1 MKALYPPDTL
11 YEISIHSTLNQLVD
25 QGENFV
31 LTTVYKGIPLTQ
43 KISRMDIEPE
53 YVQFKP
59 PHQICGV
66 VPGQNIYIHHER
78 LPRSVVSSVEEI
90 DMVAGVIRTSNLR
103 YVDHPWQVRANE
115 RVQPKHPLRTIFSIA
130 HWSVSACVADISAS
144 GIGLLVFGMKH
155 KGLNIEAGVPIQLGL
170 RLAETNS
177 PQLIKGTIVRVNHIG
192 SSAMISLG
200 IQTYPTERQSHLL
213 KNYITSRQTEILEEL
228 ASIVRQSMEP
238 AQTKDMFF

>member
-1 MKALYPPDTL
+1 MYPPDTL
-11 YEISIHSTLNQLVD
+11 YEITIHSTLNELVD

-66 VPGQNIYIHHER
+66 VPGQNIYIHHEK

-90 DMVAGVIRTSNLR
+90 DLVAGIIRTTNLR
-103 YVDHPWQVRANE
+103 YIDHPWHVRANE

-130 HWSVSACVADISAS
+130 HWSISACVADISAS

-155 KGLNIEAGVPIQLGL
+155 KGLNIEAGVPVQLGL
-170 RLAETNS
+170 RLPDTNS
-177 PQLIKGTIVRVNHIG
+177 PQLIKGTIVRVNQVG
-192 SSAMISLG
+192 NSSMISLG
-200 IQTYPTERQSHLL
+200 IQTYPSERQAHHL
-213 KNYITSRQTEILEEL
+213 KNYITARQTEILEEL
-228 ASIVRQSMEP
+228 ATIVRQSMEP
-238 AQTKDMFF
+238 AQTKDLFF